1 MKDFGR
7 VMDIMSEK
15 LFGQMRGSR
24 TRSSAT
30 AKRRDTMLTHERFAY
45 LAGKYA
51 DTVFRV
57 AFSYL
62 KSREDAD
69 DVTQEVFIKL
79 YSVDTEFESE
89 EHIRNWLIRVTINQC
104 RKQFRSPWRRL
115 ENIDDYAATLSFE
128 DDNDRELFRAVMELE
143 QKYRSVIFLYY
154 YIGYSTAEIADLLRI
169 PVNTVS
175 TRLSRARARLRTM
188 LTEVEHD

>member
-1 MKDFGR
+1 
-7 VMDIMSEK
+7 
-15 LFGQMRGSR
+15 
-24 TRSSAT
+24 
-30 AKRRDTMLTHERFAY
+30 MLTHERFAY
-45 LAGKYA
+45 LAEKYI

-69 DVTQEVFIKL
+69 DVTQDVFMKL

-115 ENIDDYAATLSFE
+115 ENIDDYAAALSFE
-128 DDNDRELFRAVMELE
+128 DDNDRNICTAHRQRIRCQPLRKQPGAGMED
-143 QKYRSVIFLYY
+143 
-154 YIGYSTAEIADLLRI
+154 STAGNTENEGHGHTLTGGADR
-169 PVNTVS
+169 
-175 TRLSRARARLRTM
+175 RKG
-188 LTEVEHD
+188 

>member
-15 LFGQMRGSR
+15 LFGQMLGSR

-30 AKRRDTMLTHERFAY
+30 AKRRDTMLTHERFAH
-45 LAGKYA
+45 LAEKYA

-128 DDNDRELFRAVMELE
+128 DDNDRDLFRAVMELE

-154 YIGYSTAEIADLLRI
+154 YIGYSTAEIADILRI

>member
-1 MKDFGR
+1 
-7 VMDIMSEK
+7 MDIMNEK
-15 LFGQMRGSR
+15 LFEQMRGSR

>member
-1 MKDFGR
+1 
-7 VMDIMSEK
+7 
-15 LFGQMRGSR
+15 
-24 TRSSAT
+24 
-30 AKRRDTMLTHERFAY
+30 MLTHERFAY
-45 LAGKYA
+45 LAEKYI

-69 DVTQEVFIKL
+69 DVTQEVFMKL
-79 YSVDTEFESE
+79 YSVNTEFESE

-115 ENIDDYAATLSFE
+115 ENIDDYAAALSFE
-128 DDNDRELFRAVMELE
+128 DDNDRELFRAVMGLE

-154 YIGYSTAEIADLLRI
+154 YI
-169 PVNTVS
+169 
-175 TRLSRARARLRTM
+175 
-188 LTEVEHD
+188 

>member
-1 MKDFGR
+1 
-7 VMDIMSEK
+7 
-15 LFGQMRGSR
+15 
-24 TRSSAT
+24 
-30 AKRRDTMLTHERFAY
+30 MLTHERFAY
-45 LAGKYA
+45 LAEKYI

-69 DVTQEVFIKL
+69 DVTQEVFMKL
-79 YSVDTEFESE
+79 YSVNTEFESE

-104 RKQFRSPWRRL
+104 RRQFRSPWRRL

-128 DDNDRELFRAVMELE
+128 DDNDRELFRAVMGLE

-154 YIGYSTAEIADLLRI
+154 LLHRLFDGGDRGYARCAGEHSEHKAAAREGKAEDGTDGGGA
-169 PVNTVS
+169 
-175 TRLSRARARLRTM
+175 
-188 LTEVEHD
+188 

>member
-15 LFGQMRGSR
+15 LFGLMRGSR

-30 AKRRDTMLTHERFAY
+30 AKRRDTMLTHERFAH
-45 LAGKYA
+45 LAEKYA

-128 DDNDRELFRAVMELE
+128 DDNDRDLFRAVMELE

-154 YIGYSTAEIADLLRI
+154 YIGYSTAEIADILRI

-188 LTEVEHD
+188 LAEVEHD

>member
-1 MKDFGR
+1 MKSFSGR
-7 VMDIMSEK
+7 CGK
-15 LFGQMRGSR
+15 TGRGD
-24 TRSSAT
+24 SAA

-45 LAGKYA
+45 LAEKYI

-79 YSVDTEFESE
+79 YSVNTEFESE

-104 RKQFRSPWRRL
+104 RRQFRSPWRRL
-115 ENIDDYAATLSFE
+115 ENIDDYAAALSFE
-128 DDNDRELFRAVMELE
+128 DDNDRELFRAVMGLE

-154 YIGYSTAEIADLLRI
+154 YIGYSTAEIADILGV

-175 TRLSRARARLRTM
+175 TRLRRARARLKTI

>member
-1 MKDFGR
+1 
-7 VMDIMSEK
+7 MDIMSEK

-30 AKRRDTMLTHERFAY
+30 AKRRDTMLTHERFAH
-45 LAGKYA
+45 LAEKYA

-154 YIGYSTAEIADLLRI
+154 YIGYSTAEIADILRI

>member
-1 MKDFGR
+1 MKSFSGR
-7 VMDIMSEK
+7 CGATGRED
-15 LFGQMRGSR
+15 
-24 TRSSAT
+24 SAA

-45 LAGKYA
+45 LAEKYI

-69 DVTQEVFIKL
+69 DVTQEVFMKL
-79 YSVDTEFESE
+79 YSVNTEFESE

-104 RKQFRSPWRRL
+104 RRQFRSPWRRL
-115 ENIDDYAATLSFE
+115 ENIDDYAAALSFE
-128 DDNDRELFRAVMELE
+128 DDNDRELFRAVMGLE

-154 YIGYSTAEIADLLRI
+154 YIGYSTAEIADILGV

-175 TRLSRARARLRTM
+175 TRLRRGRARLKTI